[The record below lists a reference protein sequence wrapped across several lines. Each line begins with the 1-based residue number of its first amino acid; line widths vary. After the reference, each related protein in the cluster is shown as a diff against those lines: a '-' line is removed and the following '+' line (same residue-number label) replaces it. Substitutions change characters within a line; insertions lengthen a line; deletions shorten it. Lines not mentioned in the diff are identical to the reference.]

1 MACSKITRS
10 AKTVGFA
17 RACGALIGTAV
28 NLAACAHWQ
37 SHPVELTEAAASIQ
51 LMESGTAPANC
62 RALGEISAHRGALQ
76 GPERVD
82 IDLRNAAAAMH
93 GNLLVVIERTTLSA
107 KAQVHECSAPPSPPP
122 PPPNTTVASA
132 ERIPVVRTSGSEAGA
147 VPRASGLED
156 VTLDER
162 AHELF
167 VLGRDAYL
175 AKRYEDALRYF
186 RAAHQ
191 LSGRYELQFNIGQ
204 AADRLHRNAEALEAF
219 QSFLADAPPS
229 EHRSEIEARVAVLR
243 GGR

>member
-1 MACSKITRS
+1 MACSKITQLVRRQDS
-10 AKTVGFA
+10 A
-17 RACGALIGTAV
+17 RACTALIGTMLS
-28 NLAACAHWQ
+28 LAACAHWQ
-37 SHPVELTEAAASIQ
+37 SHPDELSQAGASIQ

-62 RALGEISAHRGALQ
+62 RALGEISASRGALQ
-76 GPERVD
+76 SPDRVD
-82 IDLRNAAAAMH
+82 IDLRNSAAAMR
-93 GNLLVVIERTTLSA
+93 GNLVVIIERTTLSA
-107 KAQVHECSAPPSPPP
+107 KAQVHQCPGPPPAP
-122 PPPNTTVASA
+122 PPPNVTVASA
-132 ERIPVVRTSGSEAGA
+132 DSVPMVRTSSSASGA
-147 VPRASGLED
+147 SPRASGLEE

-175 AKRYEDALRYF
+175 AQRYEDALRYF

-243 GGR
+243 RVR

>member
-10 AKTVGFA
+10 AKTPGS
-17 RACGALIGTAV
+17 ACAALIGTAL

-37 SHPVELTEAAASIQ
+37 SHPVEVTEAGASIQ
-51 LMESGTAPANC
+51 LLETGPAPANC

-76 GPERVD
+76 NPDRVN

-93 GNLLVVIERTTLSA
+93 GNLVVITERTTLSA
-107 KAQVHECSAPPSPPP
+107 KAQVHECSATPSPPP
-122 PPPNTTVASA
+122 PPPPPNATEASA
-132 ERIPVVRTSGSEAGA
+132 ERIPVVRTSGSEAGSA
-147 VPRASGLED
+147 PRPSGLEE

-229 EHRSEIEARVAVLR
+229 EHRSEIEARVAILR

>member
-1 MACSKITRS
+1 MACSKITRPATTPGS
-10 AKTVGFA
+10 AH
-17 RACGALIGTAV
+17 ACAALFGAAL

-37 SHPVELTEAAASIQ
+37 SPPGGLTEAGASVQ
-51 LMESGTAPANC
+51 LMESGSAPADC
-62 RALGEISAHRGALQ
+62 RALGEISASRGALQ
-76 GPERVD
+76 NPERVD
-82 IDLRNAAAAMH
+82 IDLRNTAAAMH
-93 GNLLVVIERTTLSA
+93 GNLLVITERATLSA
-107 KAQVHECSAPPSPPP
+107 KARVHQCSTAPSAPP

-132 ERIPVVRTSGSEAGA
+132 EKIPVVRTSGPEAGA
-147 VPRASGLED
+147 SPRASGLEEI
-156 VTLDER
+156 TLDER

-175 AKRYEDALRYF
+175 ARRYEDALRYF

-204 AADRLHRNAEALEAF
+204 AADRLHRNAEALDAF

-243 GGR
+243 SGR

>member
-1 MACSKITRS
+1 MACPTITRS
-10 AKTVGFA
+10 ARIPASA
-17 RACGALIGTAV
+17 RAGTALIGTAL

-37 SHPVELTEAAASIQ
+37 SHPTELTDASIQ
-51 LMESGTAPANC
+51 LMESGTAPPNC

-76 GPERVD
+76 SPERVD
-82 IDLRNAAAAMH
+82 TDLRNSAAEMH
-93 GNLLVVIERTTLSA
+93 GNLVVIIERTTLSA
-107 KAQVHECSAPPSPPP
+107 KAQVHQCETPPPP

-132 ERIPVVRTSGSEAGA
+132 EQIPVVRTSGPG
-147 VPRASGLED
+147 PRASGLED

-175 AKRYEDALRYF
+175 AQRYEDALRYF

-229 EHRSEIEARVAVLR
+229 QHRSEIEARVAVLR
-243 GGR
+243 RDQ